1 MDQMNTPN
9 DLQQSDMAID
19 DKLPTGLNVLT
30 ILTFISCAIFGLIT
44 AFLPAFYNF
53 LQGLMEKAASS
64 GKEFSEKE
72 LADMEKGRLAIELA
86 KQNLIPLMII
96 GLVSIALCF
105 VGALWMRKRRKDGFW
120 LYTAGELAPIVGGL
134 IIMGTASFTGAM
146 SIVTNI
152 GIPLLFVFLYSL
164 QRKHL
169 TK

>member
-1 MDQMNTPN
+1 
-9 DLQQSDMAID
+9 
-19 DKLPTGLNVLT
+19 
-30 ILTFISCAIFGLIT
+30 
-44 AFLPAFYNF
+44 
-53 LQGLMEKAASS
+53 
-64 GKEFSEKE
+64 
-72 LADMEKGRLAIELA
+72 
-86 KQNLIPLMII
+86 MII

>member
-64 GKEFSEKE
+64 GKEFS
-72 LADMEKGRLAIELA
+72 
-86 KQNLIPLMII
+86 
-96 GLVSIALCF
+96 
-105 VGALWMRKRRKDGFW
+105 
-120 LYTAGELAPIVGGL
+120 
-134 IIMGTASFTGAM
+134 
-146 SIVTNI
+146 
-152 GIPLLFVFLYSL
+152 
-164 QRKHL
+164 
-169 TK
+169 